1 MRSSRLRRESTPYLW
16 GHFGVSDHLVWLW
29 LFLLGAYHG
38 INPGMGW
45 LFAVA
50 LGLQERSARAVLRA
64 VIPLTLGHVASVSI
78 VVLLAVIAALTF
90 PHAIV
95 HRVAGGLLLA
105 FGVYRLVRARHPRW
119 VGMRVGFWGLALWGL
134 LMSSA
139 HGAGLML
146 LPFVTGSRAMLQGAM
161 PMPAGG
167 AMHGPYA
174 LGWLM
179 VGVHTLGY
187 VVTMTAVALVI
198 YQKVGVSFLR
208 TAWFNVD
215 LVWAIALLVSGV
227 IALLT

>member
-1 MRSSRLRRESTPYLW
+1 
-16 GHFGVSDHLVWLW
+16 VSDHLWLW

-64 VIPLTLGHVASVSI
+64 VIPLTLGHVVSVSI
-78 VVLLAVIAALTF
+78 VVLLAALAALTF

-95 HRVAGGLLLA
+95 HRAAAGVLLA
-105 FGVYRLVRARHPRW
+105 FGVYRLVRVRHPRW

-146 LPFVTGSRAMLQGAM
+146 LPFVTGSRAMMQGAM
-161 PMPAGG
+161 PMPG
-167 AMHGPYA
+167 AMNGPYA

-208 TAWFNVD
+208 TAWFNMD
-215 LVWAIALLVSGV
+215 LVWAVALLVSGF
-227 IALLT
+227 IALMT

>member
-1 MRSSRLRRESTPYLW
+1 LR
-16 GHFGVSDHLVWLW
+16 VSDHLWLW

-64 VIPLTLGHVASVSI
+64 VIPLTLGHVVSVSI
-78 VVLLAVIAALTF
+78 VVLLAVLAALTF

-95 HRVAGGLLLA
+95 HRAAAGVLLA
-105 FGVYRLVRARHPRW
+105 FGVYRLVRVRHPRW

-146 LPFVTGSRAMLQGAM
+146 LPFVSGSRAMMQGAM
-161 PMPAGG
+161 PMPG
-167 AMHGPYA
+167 AMNGPYA

-208 TAWFNVD
+208 TAWFNMD
-215 LVWAIALLVSGV
+215 LVWAVALLVSGF
-227 IALLT
+227 IALMT